1 MIQFHSHETLAKQ
14 NFRRLFTSKLRP
26 ADSKQVSCARDFG
39 ACATPSSGGSKINS
53 PNGSSGGKLFTLG
66 LQISFVAQ
74 TKQTFLLL
82 RNVVRVARALPAL
95 IFRSFRIAA
104 RLTRAVIVLQLRFIG
119 HEERLA

>member
-1 MIQFHSHETLAKQ
+1 MQETLALAQLRAVVEVKSIRRTARRVV
-14 NFRRLFTSKLRP
+14 NF
-26 ADSKQVSCARDFG
+26 
-39 ACATPSSGGSKINS
+39 
-53 PNGSSGGKLFTLG
+53 FTLG